1 MNISRRIFAL
11 RICRILVLSLTGSFL
26 TVSLG
31 SIQALEAPPAFAAT
45 GDSGSVLFDEPRTNY
60 LKMDAVNS
68 AFGFGLA
75 DFTIEFWWKPTQ
87 SRRSDTLDFY
97 NAAATNMTRL
107 DIGAAIGTGGI
118 ELYTDN
124 GCSIGSGVSLS
135 TVLNT
140 WTHIALTRSSG
151 TLYFWVNGVQRGT
164 IACNK
169 DFGSSG
175 YSLSIMRDHGAGANG
190 SGSLSNIRVVKGTAV
205 YTTAFSVPTSDAAN
219 IAGTTFLLNT
229 PQGANYLVDSSGSN
243 LTVTAV
249 KNPVSDSSSPIPLSA
264 PTIASVSIT
273 GTPSLG
279 QNLSASLGATTGN
292 PSPTVTYAWRR
303 GGVAISGATSSTYQL
318 VAADVGAQ
326 ISLVATVSN
335 LQGSNSAT
343 SSSTAVVSK
352 ATPTFT
358 WSGVSKTYGDS
369 SFALTAPTSST
380 AGTWSY
386 SSGTTSVISLVGST
400 ATVAGFGSSSITATF
415 TPSDTTNYISGGTI
429 AMTVTV
435 AKATPT
441 FTWSGVSKTYGDS
454 TFTLTPPNSSTQGSW
469 TYASGTTSVISL
481 SGGTATVVGYG
492 TSLIT
497 GTFTPTD
504 ATNYLSGGT
513 STMTVSVGKAIP
525 TFTWNSVNKTF
536 GDLNFTLTAP
546 TSSTPGT
553 WSYSSGT
560 TSVITLSGSSAT
572 VAGVG
577 SSIIMATFTPTDATN
592 YVSSATTTMTVT
604 VQPGPQPTSLAI
616 SSTTGTYGSNLA
628 LTTTGG
634 NGAGANSFVVDS
646 GPCIIGGAGSTLI
659 SSGAG
664 TCMVTATKA
673 ANGNYLA
680 TSSISTAIT
689 IAKQTPSFTWSGV
702 SKVYGDRFTLTA
714 PVSTTPGTWTYSSAT
729 TSVVSLSGETATVVG
744 NGSSTITA
752 TFTPTDTT
760 NFLSSGTT
768 TMTITAAKAAITVTP
783 TAGQSKV
790 YGTSDPAITY
800 SVTTGALVGT
810 DQIVGALT
818 YTSAGQNTAVGSYS
832 IISGTLTNANN
843 ANYTITL
850 NSVNFAIIRATQAA
864 VTLSSLSSAYNPS
877 NKTVSLTG
885 SGGTGSGT
893 YSYAIDSSNTT
904 VGCSISISTLTYTTA
919 GTCIIA
925 VTRSSDTNYLARTDA
940 VSFSI
945 GLASQTIT
953 FTSLTAKS
961 YSSDTFTVTASAT
974 SGLLVVFTSGST
986 SICTTSG
993 VNGTVINLRDVGLCV
1008 INANQPGDAN
1018 TAAAAQVVQSFTV
1031 NPRAVTVTA
1040 DPKSKVYGTTT
1051 DPALTYSITSGSLV
1065 LGDSLSGTLSRAVG
1079 TDVGTYLILA
1089 GTLTNANNP
1098 KYSISYVSDNLTIT
1112 KATPTLVLAYP
1123 NSNRVILTP
1132 GITDTATI
1140 ATSSSNGTL
1149 SFSSP
1154 TPTSTCSVDAI
1165 SGVISFYAAGICQIV
1180 MTSAAT
1186 TNYLQA
1192 SDTETVTS
1200 VLQSTSL
1207 AGIPSGNLI
1216 PMGGTFYASPILTQ
1230 TVSATVGSNG
1240 ASVSIPANAL
1250 PSTTAISISLLTD
1263 ATTQLALISGAS
1275 SSVLSVVVSWVSPD
1289 GSVPQT
1295 STGNPISVTLTNPSI
1310 KSGAKVYSVV
1320 GGASTL
1326 VGTATVDGSITSQII
1341 SDPVLVVVNPTI
1353 VVAPPV
1359 VNPPVVTSAPD
1370 DNSAAIAAAQA
1381 LAAAQAA
1388 AQVLAEKK
1396 AAELAAKA
1404 LAEKQA
1410 AELAAK
1416 VLVDQQAADALAA
1429 AKVAQDALEAAALK
1443 AAQEKM
1449 AADAK
1454 ALAEAKVAADKAAVK
1469 AAQEAADAS
1478 AKAAAALQAA
1488 KDAAAAAAKAALLK
1502 NPALTLYSLS
1512 TKLTLSSYDGAYL
1525 QRYVRS
1531 LKNGASVTCIG
1542 YFYTRGTTLA
1552 KATALAKN
1560 QASAVCALM
1569 KKSNKTLKTSIIILD
1584 SKKAPK
1590 AAAGSKWVAV
1600 SYRIDG
1606 FKEKP

>member
-1 MNISRRIFAL
+1 MNSLVKFFTLKISKV
-11 RICRILVLSLTGSFL
+11 LVFTLLGSFL
-26 TVSLG
+26 TFTVG
-31 SIQALEAPPAFAAT
+31 SIQAFEAAPAFAAT
-45 GDSGSVLFDEPRTNY
+45 GDSGSVLFNEPRTNY

-68 AFGFGLA
+68 AFGFGTA

-87 SRRSDTLDFY
+87 NRRSDTLDFY
-97 NAAATNMTRL
+97 NQSATNMTRL
-107 DIGAAIGTGGI
+107 DIGAGIGTGGI

-124 GCSIGSGVSLS
+124 GCSIGSNVSLS

-151 TLYFWVNGVQRGT
+151 TLYFWVNGVQKGT

-169 DFGSSG
+169 DFGSAG
-175 YSLSIMRDHGAGANG
+175 YSLSIMKDHGAGANG

-205 YTTAFSVPTSDAAN
+205 YTSAFSVPTSDAAN

-229 PQGANYLVDSSGSN
+229 PQGANYLVDSSISN

-249 KNPVSDSSSPIPLSA
+249 NNPVSDSSSPIPLSP
-264 PTIASVSIT
+264 PTIASVSIS
-273 GTPSLG
+273 GTATLG
-279 QNLSASLGATTGN
+279 QTLTASLGATTGN

-326 ISLVATVSN
+326 ISVVATVTSS
-335 LQGSNSAT
+335 QGTNSAT

-358 WSGVSKTYGDS
+358 WSGVSKTYGDP
-369 SFALTAPTSST
+369 SFGFTAPTSST
-380 AGTWSY
+380 PGTWTY
-386 SSGTTSVISLVGST
+386 SSGTPSVLSVSGST
-400 ATVAGFGSSSITATF
+400 ATVAGYGSSIITATF
-415 TPSDTTNYISGGTI
+415 TPSDTTSYISGGTTS
-429 AMTVTV
+429 MTVTV

-441 FTWSGVSKTYGDS
+441 FTWSGVSKTYGDP
-454 TFTLTPPNSSTQGSW
+454 TFTLTAPTPSTPGTW
-469 TYASGTTSVISL
+469 TYSSGTASVISL
-481 SGGTATVVGYG
+481 SGSTATVAGYG
-492 TSLIT
+492 SSVIT
-497 GTFTPTD
+497 ATFTPTD
-504 ATNYLSGGT
+504 TTNYVSGGT
-513 STMTVSVGKAIP
+513 TTMTISVGKATP
-525 TFTWNSVNKTF
+525 TFSWSPATKTF
-536 GDLNFTLTAP
+536 GDSSFTLTAP

-553 WSYSSGT
+553 WSYSSGN
-560 TSVITLSGSSAT
+560 TSVITLSGATAT
-572 VAGVG
+572 VTGVG
-577 SSIIMATFTPTDATN
+577 SSIITGNFTPTDATN
-592 YVSSATTTMTVT
+592 FVSGGTTTMTVT
-604 VQPGPQPTSLAI
+604 VQQGPQPTTLAI
-616 SSTTGTYGSNLA
+616 SSTTGTYGANVA

-634 NGAGANSFVVDS
+634 NGGGANSFVVDS
-646 GPCIIGGAGSTLI
+646 GPCTIGGAGSTLI

-680 TSSISTAIT
+680 TSSVSTAIT
-689 IAKQTPSFTWSGV
+689 IAKQTPTFTWSGV
-702 SKVYGDRFTLTA
+702 SKVYGDIFALTT
-714 PVSTTPGTWTYSSAT
+714 PTSSTPGTWTYSSGT
-729 TSVVSLSGETATVVG
+729 TSVVTLSGETATVVG
-744 NGSSTITA
+744 NGSSLITA

-760 NFLSSGTT
+760 NFVSSGTT
-768 TMTITAAKAAITVTP
+768 TMTIAAAKAAITVTP

-790 YGTSDPAITY
+790 YGTSDPVLTY
-800 SVTTGALVGT
+800 SITTGALVGS
-810 DQIVGALT
+810 DQLVGSLT

-843 ANYTITL
+843 SNYTITL
-850 NSVNFAIIRATQAA
+850 GSVNFAITQATQAA

-904 VGCSISISTLTYTTA
+904 TGCSISISTLTYTTA

-925 VTRSSDTNYLARTDA
+925 VTRSSDTNYLARTDS

-953 FTSLTAKS
+953 FASLTAKS
-961 YSSDTFTVTASAT
+961 YSSDTFTVTASAS
-974 SGLLVVFTSGST
+974 SGLLVIFTSGST

-1031 NPRAVTVTA
+1031 NPRAITVTA
-1040 DPKSKVYGTTT
+1040 DPKSKVYGTTS
-1051 DPALTYSITSGSLV
+1051 DPVLSYSITTGSLV
-1065 LGDSLSGTLSRAVG
+1065 LGDSLSGALSRAAG
-1079 TDVGTYLILA
+1079 TDVGTYLISA
-1089 GTLTNANNP
+1089 GTLTSANNP
-1098 KYSISYVSDNLTIT
+1098 KYSITYVSDNLTIT
-1112 KATPTLVLAYP
+1112 KATPTLVLTYP
-1123 NSNRVILTP
+1123 NSNIVILTP
-1132 GITDTATI
+1132 GITDTATV

-1149 SFSSP
+1149 SFASP
-1154 TPTSTCSVDAI
+1154 TSVSICSVDAT
-1165 SGVISFYAAGICQIV
+1165 SGVISFTAAGVCQIV

-1230 TVSATVGSNG
+1230 SVSATVGSNG

-1310 KSGAKVYSVV
+1310 KAGAKVYSVV

-1326 VGTATVDGSITSQII
+1326 VGTATVDGSITSQIT
-1341 SDPVLVVVNPTI
+1341 SDPVLVVVNPAI
-1353 VVAPPV
+1353 VIAPPV
-1359 VNPPVVTSAPD
+1359 VTPPVVTSVPV

-1388 AQVLAEKK
+1388 AKVLAEKK
-1396 AAELAAKA
+1396 AAEEAAKV
-1404 LAEKQA
+1404 LAQKQEE
-1410 AELAAK
+1410 ELAAK
-1416 VLVDQQAADALAA
+1416 VLADQQAADALAS
-1429 AKVAQDALEAAALK
+1429 AKAAQDALDAAALK

-1454 ALAEAKVAADKAAVK
+1454 VLAEAKAAADAAAVK

-1502 NPALTLYSLS
+1502 KPALTLYSLS
-1512 TKLTLSSYDGAYL
+1512 SKLTLSSYDNAYL

-1531 LKNGASVTCIG
+1531 LKNGASVTCLG
-1542 YFYTRGTTLA
+1542 YIYKKGTTLA
-1552 KATALAKN
+1552 KASALAKS
-1560 QASAVCALM
+1560 QATAVCALM
-1569 KKSNKTLKTSIIILD
+1569 KKSNKTLKTSIILLD
-1584 SKKAPK
+1584 SSKAPK
-1590 AAAGSKWVAV
+1590 AAVGSKWVAV

-1606 FKEKP
+1606 FKAQP